1 MAKFITL
8 NQLFAFTE
16 DSMSKRQRLDKI
28 LSNLG
33 LGTRKEVKDLV
44 KAGAVQIDGII
55 AKDSG
60 LQVDPVLQK
69 IKVNN
74 KELLYREFIYIMM
87 NKPQGVVS
95 ATEDN
100 RDTTVVDLL
109 EESLQAFEP
118 APVGRLDK
126 DTEGLLLLT
135 NDGQLAHKL
144 LSPKK
149 HVPKTYFAHIEGRV
163 GQSDIEAFEKGI
175 TLDDGYKTLPAQ
187 LKVLVQGE
195 VSQVEIIIYEGK
207 FHQIK
212 RMFQAVDKKVVYL
225 KRIAMGNLQLD
236 ESLDHGEYRELLEEE
251 LKLLQE

>member
-1 MAKFITL
+1 
-8 NQLFAFTE
+8 
-16 DSMSKRQRLDKI
+16 MSKKQRLDKI
-28 LSNLG
+28 LSNIG
-33 LGTRKEVKDLV
+33 FGTRKEVKDLI
-44 KAGAVQIDGII
+44 KAGVVQVDGII

-60 LQVDPVLQK
+60 LQVDPILQT
-69 IKVNN
+69 IMVNN
-74 KELLYREFIYIMM
+74 KELIYREFIYIMM

-109 EESLQAFEP
+109 DESLQAFDP

-126 DTEGLLLLT
+126 DTEGFLLLT

-144 LSPKK
+144 LAPKK

-163 GQSDIEAFEKGI
+163 DESDIEAFTNGI
-175 TLDDGYKTLPAQ
+175 ILDDGYETLPAQ
-187 LKVLVQGE
+187 LRILVQGE

-212 RMFQAVDKKVVYL
+212 RMFQAVDKEVIYL
-225 KRIAMGNLQLD
+225 KRMAMGSLKLD
-236 ESLDHGEYRELLEEE
+236 ESLDTGEYRELTEEE
-251 LKLLQE
+251 LKILLEGQGITE

>member
-1 MAKFITL
+1 MNK
-8 NQLFAFTE
+8 
-16 DSMSKRQRLDKI
+16 KHRLDKI
-28 LSNLG
+28 LSNRG
-33 LGTRKEVKDLV
+33 FGTRKEVKDLI
-44 KAGAVQIDGII
+44 KAGVVQVDGII

-60 LQVDPVLQK
+60 LQVDPVSQTIK
-69 IKVNN
+69 INN
-74 KELLYREFIYIMM
+74 KDLIYREFIYIMM

-109 EESLQAFEP
+109 EKNLQAFDP

-126 DTEGLLLLT
+126 DTEGFLLLT

-163 GQSDIEAFEKGI
+163 DKSDIDAFENGI
-175 TLDDGYKTLPAQ
+175 ILDDGYETLPAK
-187 LKVLVQGE
+187 LEILVQGE

-212 RMFQAVDKKVVYL
+212 RMFQAVDKEVIYL
-225 KRIAMGNLQLD
+225 KRMAMGNLKLD
-236 ESLDHGEYRELLEEE
+236 ENLEKGEYRELKEEE
-251 LKLLQE
+251 LKLLLEG

>member
-1 MAKFITL
+1 MNK
-8 NQLFAFTE
+8 
-16 DSMSKRQRLDKI
+16 KQRLDKI
-28 LSNLG
+28 LSNRG
-33 LGTRKEVKDLV
+33 FGTRKEVKDLI
-44 KAGAVQIDGII
+44 KAGVVQVDGII

-60 LQVDPVLQK
+60 LQVDPVSQTIK
-69 IKVNN
+69 INN
-74 KELLYREFIYIMM
+74 KDLIYREFIYIMM

-109 EESLQAFEP
+109 EKNLQAFDP

-126 DTEGLLLLT
+126 DTEGFLLLT

-163 GQSDIEAFEKGI
+163 DKSDIDAFENGI
-175 TLDDGYKTLPAQ
+175 ILDDGYETLPAK
-187 LKVLVQGE
+187 LEILVQGE

-212 RMFQAVDKKVVYL
+212 RMFQAVDKEVIYL
-225 KRIAMGNLQLD
+225 KRMAMGNLKLD
-236 ESLDHGEYRELLEEE
+236 ENLEKGEYRELKEEE
-251 LKLLQE
+251 LKLLLEG

>member
-1 MAKFITL
+1 MNNK
-8 NQLFAFTE
+8 
-16 DSMSKRQRLDKI
+16 QRLDKV

-33 LGTRKEVKDLV
+33 LGTRKEVKDLI
-44 KAGAVQIDGII
+44 KAGTVQIDGVI

-60 LQVDPVLQK
+60 LQVDPISQT

-74 KELLYREFIYIMM
+74 KELVYRKYIYIMM

-109 EESLQAFEP
+109 EESLQVFDP

-149 HVPKTYFAHIEGRV
+149 HVPKTYFAYIEGSV
-163 GQSDIEAFEKGI
+163 GQSDITAFEKGI
-175 TLDDGYKTLPAQ
+175 ILDDGYETLPAQ
-187 LKVLVQGE
+187 LKVLLQGE
-195 VSQVEIIIYEGK
+195 ISQVEIIIYEGK

-212 RMFQAVDKKVVYL
+212 RMFQAVDKKVIFL
-225 KRIAMGNLQLD
+225 KRIAMGNLKLD
-236 ESLDHGEYRELLEEE
+236 ESLENGEYRELKEEE
-251 LKLLQE
+251 LRLFIES

>member
-1 MAKFITL
+1 MEET
-8 NQLFAFTE
+8 
-16 DSMSKRQRLDKI
+16 MSKRQRLDKI
-28 LSNLG
+28 LSNSG
-33 LGTRKEVKDLV
+33 VGTRKEVKDLIKSGTVEIDGVTV
-44 KAGAVQIDGII
+44 KDVGMQID
-55 AKDSG
+55 
-60 LQVDPVLQK
+60 PYEQK

-74 KELLYREFIYIMM
+74 KELLYREYIYIMM

-100 RDTTVVDLL
+100 WDETVVDLL
-109 EESLQAFEP
+109 EDSLQAFEP

-163 GQSDIEAFEKGI
+163 GKSDIEAFEEGI
-175 TLDDGYKTLPAQ
+175 TLDDGYETLPAQ
-187 LKVLVQGE
+187 LNVLMQGE
-195 VSQVEIIIYEGK
+195 ISQVEITIYEGK

-212 RMFQAVDKKVVYL
+212 RMFQAVDKKVVFL
-225 KRIAMGNLQLD
+225 KRMAMGKLQLD
-236 ESLDHGEYRELLEEE
+236 ESLKTGEYRELMPEE
-251 LKLLQE
+251 LKLLQDSQE

>member
-1 MAKFITL
+1 
-8 NQLFAFTE
+8 
-16 DSMSKRQRLDKI
+16 MSKRQRLDKI

-33 LGTRKEVKDLV
+33 VGTRKEVKDLIRAGSV
-44 KAGAVQIDGII
+44 KIDGTTAKDPGLQIDPY
-55 AKDSG
+55 A
-60 LQVDPVLQK
+60 QV
-69 IKVNN
+69 IMVNN
-74 KELLYREFIYIMM
+74 KELIYREFIYVMM

-100 RDTTVVDLL
+100 WDETVVDLL
-109 EESLQAFEP
+109 EDSLKAFDP

-163 GQSDIEAFEKGI
+163 DQYDIQAFEQGI
-175 TLDDGYKTLPAQ
+175 ILDDGYETLPAQ

-195 VSQVEIIIYEGK
+195 ISQVEIVIYEGK

-225 KRIAMGNLQLD
+225 KRMAMGKLLLD
-236 ESLDHGEYRELLEEE
+236 ERLSTGEYRELLAEE
-251 LKLLQE
+251 LKLLQENET

>member
-1 MAKFITL
+1 
-8 NQLFAFTE
+8 
-16 DSMSKRQRLDKI
+16 MSKKQRLDKI
-28 LSNLG
+28 LSNIG
-33 LGTRKEVKDLV
+33 YGTRKEVKDLI
-44 KAGAVQIDGII
+44 KAGVVQVDGRI

-60 LQVDPVLQK
+60 LQVDPISQT
-69 IKVNN
+69 ININN
-74 KELLYREFIYIMM
+74 EDLVYREFIYIMM

-109 EESLQAFEP
+109 DKSLQAFDP

-126 DTEGLLLLT
+126 DTEGFLLLT

-144 LSPKK
+144 LAPKK

-163 GQSDIEAFEKGI
+163 EEANIVAFKNGVI
-175 TLDDGYKTLPAQ
+175 LDDGYETLPAE
-187 LKVLVQGE
+187 LKILVQGE

-212 RMFQAVDKKVVYL
+212 RMFQAVDKEVIYL
-225 KRIAMGNLQLD
+225 KRMAMGNLKLD
-236 ESLDHGEYRELLEEE
+236 ENLETGEYRELKEEE
-251 LKLLQE
+251 LMLLQES